1 MIKQQQNDYFI
12 DWTDDQLSVL
22 EGDVRGMVNYP
33 VYSGRVEALCLDD
46 PVCDVII
53 GNIPGTLPIELC
65 PSHKFCDPQ
74 AAKCIFV
81 KETRRSHNAS
91 LHSHVDTRLLNRFF
105 CLFVGSNYFFIILLD
120 SGIYGHMQR

>member
-12 DWTDDQLSVL
+12 DWTDDQPSAL

-53 GNIPGTLPIELC
+53 GNIPGALPIELR
-65 PSHKFCDPQ
+65 PSHKDCEPQ

-81 KETRRSHNAS
+81 KGTRRSQNAS
-91 LHSHVDTRLLNRFF
+91 LHSHVDTRLLNRFL
-105 CLFVGSNYFFIILLD
+105 CLFVGSNYFIIILLD